1 MPSWVATWRQLSDDV
16 IEGNGVE
23 AEMLAARSDG
33 LRNILRLRG
42 RHHED
47 DVLRWFLQDLQ
58 QRIEGCIGDL
68 VGFVEQVDL
77 VAIAGRGV
85 ARRLAQFANLVD
97 PAVGGGID
105 FDYVQGVAGANLGAG
120 VADPAGFG
128 ARPLRAADLVAAIEG
143 HGQDPG
149 DGRLA
154 YAAMPTEDVAVGHPL
169 LLQSVAQCTGHMILS
184 SDIGE
189 ALGTIF
195 AGENLVSHREDFR
208 LPAAQAGR
216 PANRLQL

>member
-1 MPSWVATWRQLSDDV
+1 
-16 IEGNGVE
+16 
-23 AEMLAARSDG
+23 MLAARSYR

-47 DVLRWFLQDLQ
+47 YVLRRLLQDLQ
-58 QRIEGCIGDL
+58 QRIEGSIGDL

-77 VAIAGRGV
+77 VAIAGGGV
-85 ARRLAQFANLVD
+85 ARWLAQLANLVD

-105 FDYVQGVAGANLGAG
+105 FDYVQGVAGANLRAG
-120 VADPAGFG
+120 LADPAGFG
-128 ARPLRAADLVAAIEG
+128 GRPLRTANLVAAIEG

-169 LLQSVAQCTGHMILS
+169 LLQSVAQGAGHMLLAG
-184 SDIGE
+184 DIGE

-208 LPAAQAGR
+208 LAAAQAGR